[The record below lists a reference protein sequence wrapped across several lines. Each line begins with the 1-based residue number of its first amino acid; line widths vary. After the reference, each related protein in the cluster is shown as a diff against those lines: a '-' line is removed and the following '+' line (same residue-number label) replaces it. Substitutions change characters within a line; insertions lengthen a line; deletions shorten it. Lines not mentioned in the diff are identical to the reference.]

1 MKKIIDILM
10 IVWLTLLIVNLF
22 SNNTQNNITNEIIFK
37 TTKSSYT
44 TPASVILNTKNNTDK
59 DISFNTCE
67 NIKINYA
74 WEDIVIKNK
83 SFCKNIELKTN
94 EEIDIDYT
102 EEYNDFFNTWNYVFK
117 INILE
122 KEYLTQFEI
131 ENPWT
136 IRKLFTSLFYAPIY
150 NLMVFLI
157 WLFWWTL
164 WWSIILL
171 TIIIRLF
178 LLYPQHK
185 MMVSQNKLQALQ
197 PKIKEI
203 QEKYK
208 WQQQVI
214 WVKLMELYKKEKV
227 NPMWSCWFL
236 LIQMP
241 ILLVLYRVILS
252 IEDVSNWY
260 YLYPALSDFNLSNVV
275 FNFYWLDLLA
285 SGWIAGFILAIT
297 VWLIQFVQI
306 KLSFKN
312 KNNTNKKDVVLE
324 KKKDQSDYSQ
334 IMPDT
339 ETINKFMQWWMPIM
353 VAVFTFNL
361 FAWVW
366 IYWWIST
373 LVMLLQQLIVNSKLK
388 KSK

>member
-10 IVWLTLLIVNLF
+10 IVWLTILIVNLF
-22 SNNTQNNITNEIIFK
+22 SNTNKNNLNDEIIFK
-37 TTKSSYT
+37 TSKNSYT
-44 TPASVILNTKNNTDK
+44 TPASVWLSIKNDTKENIKLNTCD
-59 DISFNTCE
+59 

-74 WEDIVIKNK
+74 WDNLTFDNN
-83 SFCKNIELKTN
+83 FCKDIEIKSSN
-94 EEIDIDYT
+94 EETINYSW
-102 EEYNDFFNTWNYVFK
+102 EYEKFFGTWNYIFK
-117 INILE
+117 INFQE
-122 KEYLTQFEI
+122 KEHLAQFEI
-131 ENPWT
+131 NNPWT
-136 IRKLFTSLFYAPIY
+136 FRKIFTSMFYAPIY
-150 NLMVFLI
+150 NLMIFLI
-157 WLFWWTL
+157 GLFWWTL
-164 WWSIILL
+164 GWSIITL

-185 MMVSQNKLQALQ
+185 MMVSQNKLQAIQ

-208 WQQQVI
+208 WQQQVL

-227 NPMWSCWFL
+227 NPMWSCGFL

-252 IEDVSNWY
+252 IKDVSNWY
-260 YLYPALSDFNLSNVV
+260 YLYPVLWDFNLNSVL
-275 FNFYWLDLLA
+275 FDFYWLDLLA
-285 SGWIAGFILAIT
+285 SGGFAWLILALS
-297 VWLIQFVQI
+297 VWIIQFIQI

-312 KNNTNKKDVVLE
+312 KQVKNTKWVVLE
-324 KKKDQSDYSQ
+324 KKKDKNDYSQ

-353 VAVFTFNL
+353 VTFFTFNL

-373 LVMLLQQLIVNSKLK
+373 LIMLFQQLIVNK
-388 KSK
+388 KIQKSN